1 MKKKYLAEGFIMLML
16 IGVTGCGQSAGTVTE
31 VSTETTEIT
40 EELSSETSEEVTQEI
55 TEDTQPETTQAETV
69 DSDLLSDD
77 LYSYQIIINGELY
90 QIPLEFSD
98 LTAKGWKYDGDESVE
113 LDANTYFGV
122 QRFCNDDYD
131 IEADIFNPTNNSQT
145 YSECKIT
152 GISIDKYYNSGNDMS
167 FVLAKGIQSGVSTLE
182 DVKKAYGEPTQ
193 VYGDDEIETA
203 SYEEEYGNRYVSFT
217 FYDGILG
224 KIDIKNLEY

>member
-16 IGVTGCGQSAGTVTE
+16 IGVTGCGQSARTVTE
-31 VSTETTEIT
+31 VSTQTT

-55 TEDTQPETTQAETV
+55 TEDIQPENTRAETV

-122 QRFCNDDYD
+122 QRFINGDYD
-131 IEADIFNPTNNSQT
+131 IEADIFNPTNNSQA

-182 DVKKAYGEPTQ
+182 DVKEAYGEPTQ